1 MYYLL
6 SSIIGIVCFV
16 LLFWKFPKLE
26 HGGQGDNNLSVSV
39 VIPFRN
45 ESHNVEGILKS
56 LQNQTYKPFEI
67 ICVDDMSDDNT
78 KQLIKQFDFVTLI
91 EIRQKMQGVQGK
103 AFACQQG
110 ANVATGDLILF
121 LDADV
126 RLSPSAIFELLE
138 TYKSEHCTVSVQ
150 PFHEVEKL
158 YENGSLFFNLVQL
171 AANGTCC
178 GFHTKPA
185 GLFGPVILI
194 DSILYRKIG
203 GHSCVGNSIV
213 DDLEVAKALKKAG
226 ERFVIKTGGKSISFR
241 MYPDGLQKLSQGW
254 IKNIAVGATYTS
266 PVIFALTFLWING
279 CCSSLIL
286 FYELLDTNLFFMAF
300 ISYFL
305 WVTMIFVKSK
315 KIGKFG
321 FVKALFYPVW
331 FVFFLFI
338 FFVSMIKK
346 IFHIPVTWKGRKIKW
361 NEEICR

>member
-6 SSIIGIVCFV
+6 SSLIGIVCFIV
-16 LLFWKFPKLE
+16 LFWKFPKLKHSE
-26 HGGQGDNNLSVSV
+26 QGNNNLSVSV

-45 ESHNVEGILKS
+45 EQHNVVDVLKS
-56 LQNQTYKPFEI
+56 IQNQTHRPFEV
-67 ICVDDMSDDNT
+67 ICVDDMSTDNT
-78 KQLIKQFDFVTLI
+78 KELIKQFNFATLV
-91 EIRQKMQGVQGK
+91 EVQQKKQGIQGK

-110 ANVATGDLILF
+110 ANIATGDLILF

-126 RLSPSAIFELLE
+126 RLSPSAVFDLLE
-138 TYKSEHCTVSVQ
+138 THRTEKCTVSVQ
-150 PFHEVEKL
+150 PFHVVERL

-178 GFHTKPA
+178 AFHTSPA

-194 DSILYRKIG
+194 DAKLYRKIG
-203 GHSCVGNSIV
+203 GHSCVGNSVV
-213 DDLEVAKALKKAG
+213 DDLEVAKALKKHG
-226 ERFVIKTGGKSISFR
+226 ETFVIKTGGKSILFR

-266 PVIFALTFLWING
+266 PVIFALTFFWING

-286 FYELLDTNLFFMAF
+286 FYELLNNDLFFIAF
-300 ISYFL
+300 INYFL
-305 WVTMIFVKSK
+305 WVILVAVKSK
-315 KIGKFG
+315 KIGNFD
-321 FVKALFYPVW
+321 FIQVLFYPVW
-331 FVFFLFI
+331 FVLFLFI

-361 NEEICR
+361 NEKVCR